1 MYFEKLIRISNEQ
14 KKELENTQKTI
25 CHNGG
30 NVSLNQLI
38 RDSIE
43 IFLNNCQEEA
53 IKKYSPFYEWKNEK
67 K

>member
-1 MYFEKLIRISNEQ
+1 MYFEKLIRITNEQ
-14 KKELENTQKTI
+14 KKELEHTKKTI

-43 IFLNNCQEEA
+43 VFLDNCHEEA
-53 IKKYSPFYEWKNEK
+53 IKKYSPFYSWKKE
-67 K
+67 